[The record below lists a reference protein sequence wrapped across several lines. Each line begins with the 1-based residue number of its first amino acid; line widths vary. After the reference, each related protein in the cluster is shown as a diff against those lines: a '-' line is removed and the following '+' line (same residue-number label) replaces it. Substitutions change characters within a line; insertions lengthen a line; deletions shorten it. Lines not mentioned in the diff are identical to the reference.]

1 MKTYRVGQILFLISD
16 TNKVLPIQ
24 VIEEVIRTTLT
35 GKEKTYIVKFP
46 DKDET
51 QTDIQKIKGELFETR
66 KDLFNYMISNTTSAI
81 NKMLDQAELIST
93 EIFNVDISKE
103 AKEVEK
109 FSFEEKIEVPKM
121 QPEIKQNKIITVD
134 LGNGKL
140 GKISEK
146 ELEKIGDSEWKY
158 FC

>member
-1 MKTYRVGQILFLISD
+1 MKTYRVGQILFLISE

-66 KDLFNYMISNTTSAI
+66 KDLFNYMINNTTNAI
-81 NKMLDQAELIST
+81 NKMLDQAELISS
-93 EIFNVDISKE
+93 EIFNVDISNAVK
-103 AKEVEK
+103 VPEK
-109 FSFEEKIEVPKM
+109 LPFEEKIEVPKM

>member
-146 ELEKIGDSEWKY
+146 ELEKIGDSE
-158 FC
+158 